1 MIALNGLGGSDY
13 MLARR
18 VTADESRERGLIMRT
33 IKVLRRASGI
43 VVVLAAAVATGLVG
57 WAGTGHAATN
67 FKVELS
73 PLIGTTGNDI
83 PQVSY
88 AGKIGYH
95 LLVQNTG
102 DSSTQ
107 HASVV
112 VTSNL
117 ATFSD
122 SGAPSC
128 VVNSKDSHQ
137 MICTPFGGTF
147 VPGAI
152 FEADLRFTAPTTG
165 PATGEQVS
173 TVAAITVAAQTVG
186 GNKNNGTTIA
196 QSAPVLT
203 NIVENTTKAD
213 TFLRKNENAGT
224 GNLSLPGHPQNF
236 KLNTPTALLG
246 DPFGIAVSIH
256 DTVGTPTQCATDST
270 TACFGAFTELTIP
283 AASFVSALGNPFY
296 DGTTF
301 SPYSWAMNAQY
312 PNGSNFK
319 LHGVYHIDG
328 SGAFQQL
335 LKCDDP
341 LVGGAPSVAYPLCY
355 DTLNQITNKKML
367 TATGRGLENGAL
379 GWN

>member
-1 MIALNGLGGSDY
+1 MNGHTG
-13 MLARR
+13 LARLLA
-18 VTADESRERGLIMRT
+18 V
-33 IKVLRRASGI
+33 ASAMVAL
-43 VVVLAAAVATGLVG
+43 VVVGGAT
-57 WAGTGHAATN
+57 TGRAATS
-67 FKVELS
+67 FEITLA
-73 PLIGTTGNDI
+73 PLIGTSDVNVI

-95 LLVQNTG
+95 LHVRNAG
-102 DSSTQ
+102 DSKTQ
-107 HASVV
+107 KASIL
-112 VTSNL
+112 VTSDL

-122 SGAPSC
+122 VSDTTNCA
-128 VVNSKDSHQ
+128 VNPKNTHQ
-137 MICTPFGGTF
+137 MVCTPFGGTF
-147 VPGAI
+147 VPGAT
-152 FEADLRFTAPTTG
+152 FDADLRFTAPTTG
-165 PATGEQVS
+165 PATGQQVS
-173 TVAAITVAAQTVG
+173 TLASITIAAQTVG

-213 TFLRKNENAGT
+213 TYLHKNENAGT

-256 DTVGTPTQCATDST
+256 DIVGTPTQCATDST

-301 SPYSWAMNAQY
+301 NPYSWAMNAQY

-319 LHGVYHIDG
+319 LHGAYHIDG

-355 DTLNQITNKKML
+355 DTLDQLTNKKML